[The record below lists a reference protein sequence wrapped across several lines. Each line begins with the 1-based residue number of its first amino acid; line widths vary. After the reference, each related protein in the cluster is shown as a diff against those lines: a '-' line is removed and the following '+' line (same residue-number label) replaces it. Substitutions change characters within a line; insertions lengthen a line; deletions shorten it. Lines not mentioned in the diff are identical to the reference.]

1 MFTGL
6 EMRAQWNHL
15 EPTPGLKHYLCE
27 HSVWGIDCMI
37 KTIPNPSIHYIMC
50 TYPLES
56 NYTHTHTI
64 LIFWMCQETLR
75 WRLAWQNY
83 QRRLRQRCLA
93 ESRSVINWD
102 VYHQIHRSK
111 TSFSQDIEQ
120 PWRWGIP
127 HFRTYYGD
135 NMWDNMWDKNSLR
148 VFVVP

>member
-56 NYTHTHTI
+56 NYTHTHHSYLLDVPRNLEVATG
-64 LIFWMCQETLR
+64 LTELPKEVETKML
-75 WRLAWQNY
+75 
-83 QRRLRQRCLA
+83 
-93 ESRSVINWD
+93 
-102 VYHQIHRSK
+102 
-111 TSFSQDIEQ
+111 
-120 PWRWGIP
+120 G
-127 HFRTYYGD
+127 
-135 NMWDNMWDKNSLR
+135 
-148 VFVVP
+148 